1 MIDWILATAC
11 GFVLNLI
18 IMKTAQWWKTHQIE
32 VKQDIKKVPGLEGI
46 IHCGIWFAENFKATK
61 DGPAK
66 FKIAKDWIT
75 GEVMLLPVPPYVK
88 ATIIKV
94 LPDLLQKAFDALPNP
109 EVSVVSKD
117 VANSIPTATQQ
128 PVQSTNPILAEAPKV
143 IG

>member
-46 IHCGIWFAENFKATK
+46 IHCGIWFAENFKATA

-75 GEVMLLPVPPYVK
+75 AEVMLLPVPAYVK
-88 ATIIKV
+88 ATIVKV
-94 LPDLLQKAFDALPNP
+94 LPDLIQKAFDALPAP
-109 EVSVVSKD
+109 EVSVVNKP
-117 VANSIPTATQQ
+117 VIQGKILATQQ
-128 PVQSTNPILAEAPKV
+128 TVQCTNPILNEAPKV
-143 IG
+143 VG